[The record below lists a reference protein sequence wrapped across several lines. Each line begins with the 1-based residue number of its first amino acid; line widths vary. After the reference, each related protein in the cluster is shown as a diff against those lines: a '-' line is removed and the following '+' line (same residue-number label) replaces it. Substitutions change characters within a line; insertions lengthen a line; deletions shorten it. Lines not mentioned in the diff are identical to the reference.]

1 MTDQE
6 LAEMFLREYD
16 DVQKSRKTPR
26 QAILYVD
33 TLVNNDPK
41 NALELLATIIDCC
54 KNNKELA
61 YVAAGPLENLFV
73 YHGYA
78 IIDKIKEKADCSEKM
93 QLALSGVWLDE
104 DEDII
109 FFRWRELLKLYKFIG
124 DNPRQA
130 LRAAEFDTND

>member
-1 MTDQE
+1 MTNQE
-6 LAEMFLREYD
+6 LAEIAEMFLREYN

-26 QAILYVD
+26 QAIVYVD
-33 TLVNNDPK
+33 TLVNTDPK
-41 NALELLATIIDCC
+41 KALELLATIIDCC

-78 IIDKIKEKADCSEKM
+78 IIDKIKEKADCSEKF

-109 FFRWRELLKLYKFIG
+109 FFRWVELMKLYNFTG
-124 DNPRQA
+124 DNPRQV
-130 LRAAEFDTND
+130 LQRI

>member
-16 DVQKSRKTPR
+16 DVQKSRKTPQ

-54 KNNKELA
+54 KDNKELA

-104 DEDII
+104 DEDTI
-109 FFRWRELLKLYKFIG
+109 FFRWLELLKLYKFVG

>member
-33 TLVNNDPK
+33 TLVNNDPQ

-54 KNNKELA
+54 KNNEELA

-78 IIDKIKEKADCSEKM
+78 IIDKIKEKADCSEKF

-104 DEDII
+104 DEDTI
-109 FFRWRELLKLYKFIG
+109 FFRWRELLELYKFVG

-130 LRAAEFDTND
+130 LRAAEFHTND

>member
-78 IIDKIKEKADCSEKM
+78 IIDKIKEKADCSEKCN
-93 QLALSGVWLDE
+93 L
-104 DEDII
+104 
-109 FFRWRELLKLYKFIG
+109 
-124 DNPRQA
+124 P
-130 LRAAEFDTND
+130 

>member
-1 MTDQE
+1 
-6 LAEMFLREYD
+6 MFLREYD
-16 DVQKSRKTPR
+16 DAQKSRTTPR
-26 QAILYVD
+26 QAILYID

-41 NALELLATIIDCC
+41 KALELLATIIDCC
-54 KNNKELA
+54 KDNKELA

-78 IIDKIKEKADCSEKM
+78 IIDKIMEKADCSEKF

-104 DEDII
+104 DEDTI
-109 FFRWRELLKLYKFIG
+109 FFRWLELMKRYNFAG

-130 LRAAEFDTND
+130 LRAAEFDKND

>member
-16 DVQKSRKTPR
+16 DAQKSRQTSR

-41 NALELLATIIDCC
+41 KALELLATIIDCC

-61 YVAAGPLENLFV
+61 YVAAGPLENLLV

-78 IIDKIKEKADCSEKM
+78 IIDKIKEKADCSEKF

-104 DEDII
+104 DEDTI
-109 FFRWRELLKLYKFIG
+109 FFCWLELMKRYNFVG
-124 DNPRQA
+124 DNSQQA
-130 LRAAEFDTND
+130 LRV

>member
-33 TLVNNDPK
+33 TLVNNQPEK
-41 NALELLATIIDCC
+41 ALELLATIIDYC

-104 DEDII
+104 DEDTI
-109 FFRWRELLKLYKFIG
+109 FFRWLDLLKRYKLVG

-130 LRAAEFDTND
+130 LRAAEFDKND